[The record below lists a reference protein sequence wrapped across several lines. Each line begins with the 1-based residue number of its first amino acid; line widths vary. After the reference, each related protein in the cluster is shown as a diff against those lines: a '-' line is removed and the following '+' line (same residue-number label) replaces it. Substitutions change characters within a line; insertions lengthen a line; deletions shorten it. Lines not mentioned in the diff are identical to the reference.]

1 MSLKDKRSVHKK
13 MQIANDLFVIAYETK
28 KHQYRKKFPH
38 LSEKELNLMAYA
50 SIERGS
56 R

>member
-1 MSLKDKRSVHKK
+1 MSLVNKKSVYKK

-28 KHQYRKKFPH
+28 KHQYRKKFPQ
-38 LSEKELNLMAYA
+38 LSEKELNLLAYA

-56 R
+56 Q